1 MTNRPRAFTISYMR
15 SIWRTLGRDTV
26 SGIAAVLVAVA
37 MIGVSY
43 GATAVGAGFPV
54 WLPVVLGVV
63 VLAGG
68 AEFLFI
74 GIIAAGGSPVAAVLA
89 GLVVNARHL
98 PYGLSLPEVTGRGWR
113 RLLGVHVMNDE
124 SVAMALAQSDIERK
138 RAAYW
143 LCGVGVL
150 LAWPG
155 GAALGAL
162 IGSIVPDTSAFGLD
176 AVFPAVLLALVI
188 PALRDRDTFGAV
200 CAGVVVALATSTF
213 LPPGLPVLFA
223 LSGVLVAALTLRR
236 GERGEAVDGGP
247 TSVCE
252 PSAPVGRSAP
262 HAEPRAPYVGRTEVA
277 TDSSTLVEYST
288 RRGERRAPF
297 DRDAEPAGS
306 DSSARLERSA
316 RRGETA

>member
-1 MTNRPRAFTISYMR
+1 M
-15 SIWRTLGRDTV
+15 
-26 SGIAAVLVAVA
+26 LVAVA

-74 GIIAAGGSPVAAVLA
+74 GIIAAGGSPIAAVLA

-98 PYGLSLPEVTGRGWR
+98 PYGLSLPEVTGSGWR

-124 SVAMALAQSDIERK
+124 SVAVALAQSDIERK

-200 CAGVVVALATSTF
+200 CAGVVVALTTSAF

-223 LSGVLVAALTLRR
+223 LSGVVVAAFTLRR
-236 GERGEAVDGGP
+236 GERSEVVDGG
-247 TSVCE
+247 E
-252 PSAPVGRSAP
+252 
-262 HAEPRAPYVGRTEVA
+262 
-277 TDSSTLVEYST
+277 
-288 RRGERRAPF
+288 
-297 DRDAEPAGS
+297 S
-306 DSSARLERSA
+306 DSGSCAPRECSA
-316 RRGETA
+316 RRSDTA